1 MASIKDQI
9 WSKGS
14 KMRDRNPEIWRRDSK
29 GNVIRKNSYGSTGAF
44 GWEIDHEKP
53 KSQGGSADISNLQP
67 LHWEANRKK
76 SDKYNK

>member
-29 GNVIRKNSYGSTGAF
+29 GNVIRNGSYGTTGAF
-44 GWEIDHEKP
+44 GWEVDHKKP
-53 KSQGGSADISNLQP
+53 KSQGGSADLSNLQP

-76 SDKYNK
+76 SDK